1 MSIYHN
7 DPKTFMSSKHPNKNP
22 AAVSVVFLP
31 SGRRGK
37 FSTGITLLDAARQLG
52 EPIESICGG
61 HVACGKCQV
70 QIETGQFPKLGIVS
84 GSDHVT
90 PLTEAEQVW
99 LKGQSKSSSRQLRLA
114 CNARILD
121 DVVAFVP
128 ERARAH
134 QQTIRKDATL
144 RPVTVKPA
152 IRQVYVELAAPSLD
166 DRRGDWERLQDALHE
181 QWGLDLLSIAYPALR
196 TLSDAMREGGYKVTV
211 VLWNESRV
219 IEVRPGYR
227 EGIWGLAVDIGSTT
241 VVAHLSD
248 LQTGE
253 LLATQAVMNPQV
265 TYGEDL
271 MSRISYATDNKDGL
285 KKLHRAILG
294 AFNRLAKSVAEQ
306 AGIKSTDIHE
316 AVVVGNTT
324 MISLFLNINPENL
337 GMVPFIMANRDEMD
351 LPASELRLRLHPAAN
366 VHILPAV
373 AGHVGADNVAV
384 LLAEEPYRQ
393 DDVMLIVDVGTNAEI
408 ALWNGKKLYSASS
421 PTGPAFEGAQISQG
435 MRAAPGAI
443 ERVRIDRETREVRFK
458 IIGEERWSDEWTPE
472 NPPALSPSGICGSGI
487 IEAVAEMYLAG
498 IIAQNGRF
506 NPNLIHPRLSWEG
519 KMGVFEL
526 ATVAQTATG
535 RPISVTQNDVRAIQL
550 AKAALYAGSKLLMRE
565 AGVEKLD
572 RIVLAGGFG
581 SYIDP
586 FHAMV
591 LGLIPDAPLEQVMAV
606 GNAAGDGA
614 LIALLNRDRRDEAQC
629 LARSSHYVE
638 TAANVYFQD
647 VFVAA
652 IHIPHQTDA
661 FPHIA
666 KWLPEPVNPLRSR
679 GAGARRSRRAARA
692 SR

>member
-1 MSIYHN
+1 MTTN
-7 DPKTFMSSKHPNKNP
+7 PKFNHSEDHPK
-22 AAVSVVFLP
+22 AASVVFLP

-37 FSTGITLLDAARQLG
+37 FPAGISLLDAARQLG

-84 GSDHVT
+84 GSDHVS
-90 PLTEAEQVW
+90 PLTEEEQVW
-99 LKGQSKSSSRQLRLA
+99 LKGQSKSSSGQLRLA

-152 IRQVYVELAAPSLD
+152 IRQVYVELAAPSLG
-166 DRRGDWERLQDALHE
+166 DRRGDWERLKDGLRE
-181 QWGLDLLSIAYPALR
+181 QWGFDNLEIAYPALR
-196 TLSDAMREGGYKVTV
+196 TLSQVMRKGKWKVTV
-211 VLWNESRV
+211 ILWRESRV
-219 IEVRPGYR
+219 IEVRSGYR

-591 LGLIPDAPLEQVMAV
+591 LGLIPDADLARVTAV

-614 LIALLNRDRRDEAQC
+614 LIALLNLERRNEAQWI
-629 LARSSHYVE
+629 ARATQYVE
-638 TAANVYFQD
+638 TAANPYFQE
-647 VFVAA
+647 VFVSA
-652 IHIPHQTDA
+652 IHIPNQIDH

-666 KWLPEPVNPLRSR
+666 DMLPEPIVIASNRAERRRRRERR
-679 GAGARRSRRAARA
+679 GTAQRR
-692 SR
+692 

>member
-1 MSIYHN
+1 MTT
-7 DPKTFMSSKHPNKNP
+7 KSKSNHSEEHSQ
-22 AAVSVVFLP
+22 AASVVFLP

-37 FSTGITLLDAARQLG
+37 FPTGISLLDAARQLG

-70 QIETGQFPKLGIVS
+70 QIEQGVFPKLGIES
-84 GSDHVT
+84 RPEHVT
-90 PLTEAEQVW
+90 PLTDDERAW
-99 LKGQSKSSSRQLRLA
+99 LKGQPTSGMGALRLA
-114 CNARILD
+114 CNARLQG
-121 DVVAFVP
+121 DVVVFVP
-128 ERARAH
+128 ERSRTQ
-134 QQTIRKDATL
+134 QQTIRKNATM
-144 RPVTVKPA
+144 RPVTVEPA
-152 IRQVYVELAAPSLD
+152 IRQVYVVMEKPSLG
-166 DRRGDWERLQDALHE
+166 DRRGDWERLQDALNA
-181 QWGLDLLSIAYPALR
+181 QWGLDRLSIAYPALR

-316 AVVVGNTT
+316 AVVVGNTA
-324 MISLFLNINPENL
+324 MISLFLNINPESL

-373 AGHVGADNVAV
+373 AGHVGADNMAV
-384 LLAEEPYRQ
+384 MIAEEPYRQ
-393 DDVMLIVDVGTNAEI
+393 DEVTLIVDVGTNAEI
-408 ALWNGKKLYSASS
+408 ALWNGQKLYNASS

-443 ERVRIDRETREVRFK
+443 ERVRIDRETKEVRFK
-458 IIGEERWSDEWTPE
+458 IIGEERWSDAWTPE
-472 NPPALSPSGICGSGI
+472 NPPAISPTGICGSGI
-487 IEAVAEMYLAG
+487 IEAIAEMYLAG
-498 IIAQNGRF
+498 IIAPNGRF
-506 NPNLIHPRLSWEG
+506 NPNLTHPRLSWEG

-526 ATVAQTATG
+526 ASTEQTATG
-535 RPISVTQNDVRAIQL
+535 HPISVTQSDVRAIQL

-565 AGVEKLD
+565 SGVEKLD
-572 RIVLAGGFG
+572 RIVLAGAFG

-591 LGLIPDAPLEQVMAV
+591 LGLIPDADLEKVVAV

-614 LIALLNRDRRDEAQC
+614 LIALLNQERRNEAQWI
-629 LARSSHYVE
+629 ARASRYVE
-638 TAANVYFQD
+638 TAANPYFQE
-647 VFVAA
+647 VFVSA
-652 IHIPHQTDA
+652 IHIPNQIDH

-666 KWLPEPVNPLRSR
+666 DALPEPIVIAPNRAER
-679 GAGARRSRRAARA
+679 RRRRSRRMAAQHP
-692 SR
+692 

>member
-1 MSIYHN
+1 
-7 DPKTFMSSKHPNKNP
+7 MSSDNHSHSTAPTI
-22 AAVSVVFLP
+22 VFLP
-31 SGRRGK
+31 SGRRGE
-37 FSTGITLLDAARQLG
+37 FPAGITLLDAARQLG

-61 HVACGKCQV
+61 RVACGKCQV
-70 QIETGQFPKLGIVS
+70 QMQTGKFPKLGVKSSPEHVSPLTAKEQEWLKDQS
-84 GSDHVT
+84 GSS
-90 PLTEAEQVW
+90 LG
-99 LKGQSKSSSRQLRLA
+99 KLRLA
-114 CNARILD
+114 CNARVLD
-121 DVVAFVP
+121 DVVVFVP
-128 ERARAH
+128 EYARTR

-144 RPVTVKPA
+144 RPVVVKPA
-152 IRQVYVELAAPSLD
+152 IRQVYVELSAPSLG
-166 DRRGDWERLQDALHE
+166 DRRGDWERLKDGLRR
-181 QWGLDLLSIAYPALR
+181 QWGFEGLDIAYPALR
-196 TLSDAMREGGYKVTV
+196 TLSQVMREGKWKVTV
-211 VLWNESRV
+211 VLWQESRV

-241 VVAHLSD
+241 VAAHLSD

-265 TYGEDL
+265 AFGEDL
-271 MSRISYATDNKDGL
+271 MSRISFAIDNENGL

-294 AFNRLAKSVAEQ
+294 TFNRLAKSVAEQ
-306 AGIKSTDIHE
+306 AGIKSANIHE

-324 MISLFLNINPENL
+324 MISLFLNIHPENL
-337 GMVPFIMANRDEMD
+337 GMIPFIMANRDEMD
-351 LPASELRLRLHPAAN
+351 LSAAELKLRLHPAAN

-393 DDVMLIVDVGTNAEI
+393 DEVILIVDVGTNAEI
-408 ALWNGKKLYSASS
+408 ALWDGKQLYSASS
-421 PTGPAFEGAQISQG
+421 PTGPAFEGAQISHG

-443 ERVRIDRETREVRFK
+443 ERVRIDRDTKEVRYK

-472 NPPALSPSGICGSGI
+472 IPPALSPTGICGSGI

-498 IIAQNGRF
+498 VIMSDGRF
-506 NPNLIHPRLSWEG
+506 NPDLKHARITWDGRKGAFTLAAEDETTTGHP
-519 KMGVFEL
+519 V
-526 ATVAQTATG
+526 
-535 RPISVTQNDVRAIQL
+535 SVTQDDVRAIQL

-565 AGVEKLD
+565 AGVERLD
-572 RIVLAGGFG
+572 RIVLAGAFG

-586 FHAMV
+586 FRAMV
-591 LGLIPDAPLEQVMAV
+591 LGLIPDAPLEQVMSV

-614 LIALLNRDRRDEAQC
+614 RIALLNRDRRDEAQR

-652 IHIPHQTDA
+652 IHIPHQADV

-666 KWLPEPVNPLRSR
+666 QWLPEPVKPHRSR
-679 GAGARRSRRAARA
+679 GADARRSRRAARA

>member
-1 MSIYHN
+1 
-7 DPKTFMSSKHPNKNP
+7 MSSSHSRTSRG
-22 AAVSVVFLP
+22 ASTIIFLP

-37 FSTGITLLDAARQLG
+37 FPQQTTILEAARQLG

-70 QIETGQFPKLGIVS
+70 RIEAGKFPKLGVESGPEHVS
-84 GSDHVT
+84 PPTD
-90 PLTEAEQVW
+90 EERAW
-99 LKGQSKSSSRQLRLA
+99 LPVQSLSSTAPLRLA
-114 CNARILD
+114 CNARLLG
-121 DVVAFVP
+121 DVVVFVP
-128 ERARAH
+128 EHARIH

-144 RPVTVKPA
+144 RPVAVLPA
-152 IRQVYVELAAPSLD
+152 VRQVYVELSPPSLD
-166 DRRGDWERLQDALHE
+166 DRRGDWERLQDGLRA
-181 QWGLDLLSIAYPALR
+181 QWGLDNLNIAYPALR
-196 TLSDAMREGGYKVTV
+196 TLSQTMRQGKWKVTV
-211 VLWNESRV
+211 VLWRESRV
-219 IEVRPGYR
+219 IEVRPGYQ
-227 EGIWGLAVDIGSTT
+227 EGIYGLAVDIGSTT
-241 VVAHLSD
+241 VAAHLSD

-253 LLATQAVMNPQV
+253 LLATRAVMNPQV

-271 MSRISYATDNKDGL
+271 MSRISYAIDNDDGL

-294 AFNRLAKSVAEQ
+294 AFNRLAASVAAE
-306 AGIKSTDIHE
+306 AGVKSADIHE

-351 LPASELRLRLHPAAN
+351 LAASELKLRLHPAAN

-408 ALWNGKKLYSASS
+408 ALWNGKRLYSASS

-443 ERVRIDRETREVRFK
+443 ERVRIDRETKAVRYK
-458 IIGEERWSDEWTPE
+458 IIGEERWSDAWTPE
-472 NPPALSPSGICGSGI
+472 QPPALFPTGICGSGV

-498 IIAQNGRF
+498 VILPDGRF
-506 NPNLIHPRLSWEG
+506 NPELTHPRLRWRG
-519 KMGVFEL
+519 KKGEFVL
-526 ATVAQTATG
+526 AAMDETTTG
-535 RPISVTQNDVRAIQL
+535 HAIAVTQDDVRAIQL
-550 AKAALYAGSKLLMRE
+550 AKAALYAGGKLLMRE
-565 AGVEKLD
+565 AGVEKVD
-572 RIVLAGGFG
+572 RIVLAGAFG

-591 LGLIPDAPLEQVMAV
+591 LGLIPDAPLDKVIAV

-614 LIALLNRDRRDEAQC
+614 RIALLNTERRDEAQWV
-629 LARSSHYVE
+629 ARSSHYVE
-638 TAANVYFQD
+638 TAANSAFQEA
-647 VFVAA
+647 FVSA
-652 IHIPHQTDA
+652 IHIPHQVDE

-666 KWLPEPVNPLRSR
+666 RWLPEPVRSAAR
-679 GAGARRSRRAARA
+679 RRNRSERRSRRSARQ
-692 SR
+692 RN

>member
-1 MSIYHN
+1 MPSDN
-7 DPKTFMSSKHPNKNP
+7 ASKSTSSTI
-22 AAVSVVFLP
+22 VFLP

-37 FSTGITLLDAARQLG
+37 FPSGMTLLEAARQLG
-52 EPIESICGG
+52 EPIQSICGG

-70 QIETGQFPKLGIVS
+70 QIETGKFPKLGIES
-84 GSDHVT
+84 GPDHVS
-90 PLTEAEQVW
+90 PLTDEERAW
-99 LKGQSKSSSRQLRLA
+99 LKGQTSALMSPLRLA
-114 CNARILD
+114 CNARVLD
-121 DVVAFVP
+121 DVVVFVP
-128 ERARAH
+128 EHARTH

-144 RPVTVKPA
+144 RPVEVKPA
-152 IRQVYVELAAPSLD
+152 IRQVYVELVAPSLG
-166 DRRGDWERLQDALHE
+166 DRRGDWERLKDGLRK
-181 QWGLDLLSIAYPALR
+181 QWGFEELTIAYPALR
-196 TLSDAMREGGYKVTV
+196 TLSQVIREGKWKVTV
-211 VLWNESRV
+211 VLRQDSRV
-219 IEVRPGYR
+219 IEVRPGYQ

-241 VVAHLSD
+241 IVAHLSD

-271 MSRISYATDNKDGL
+271 MSRISYAIDNEDGL

-306 AGIKSTDIHE
+306 AGIRSTDIHE

-324 MISLFLNINPENL
+324 MISLFLNIHPENL

-351 LPASELRLRLHPAAN
+351 LPAAELKLRLHPAAN

-408 ALWNGKKLYSASS
+408 ALWDGKQIYSASS
-421 PTGPAFEGAQISQG
+421 PTGPAFEGAQISHG

-443 ERVRIDRETREVRFK
+443 ERVRIDRETKEVRFK
-458 IIGEERWSDEWTPE
+458 IIGEERWSDAWTPE
-472 NPPALSPSGICGSGI
+472 APPALSPTGICGSGI
-487 IEAVAEMYLAG
+487 IEAVAEMFLAG
-498 IIAQNGRF
+498 IIMADGRF
-506 NPNLIHPRLSWEG
+506 NPGLEHSRLTWQG
-519 KMGVFEL
+519 RKGAFIL
-526 ATVAQTATG
+526 ATEDETTTG
-535 RPISVTQNDVRAIQL
+535 HPIPVTQDDVRAIQL
-550 AKAALYAGSKLLMRE
+550 AKAALYAGSRLLMRE
-565 AGVEKLD
+565 AGVTQVD
-572 RIVLAGGFG
+572 RIVLAGAFG

-591 LGLIPDAPLEQVMAV
+591 LGLIPDAPLERVQAV

-614 LIALLNRDRRDEAQC
+614 RIALLNRDRRDEAQW
-629 LARSSHYVE
+629 LARASHYVE

-647 VFVAA
+647 VFVSA
-652 IHIPHQTDA
+652 IHIPHQTDV

-666 KWLPEPVNPLRSR
+666 QWLPEPVKL
-679 GAGARRSRRAARA
+679 AGGRNERARRSRRAAR
-692 SR
+692 SRRS